1 MIRKTIVLGI
11 LVLLTGVINV
21 YSQEPFFQLQDL
33 ENEWKEYEDV
43 KGEKL
48 TVIDFWATWCQ
59 PCVRSLPELIKISD
73 EFKAEGV
80 NLVGIS
86 IDGPR
91 NQSKILPF
99 VKSMGVNYSILRDVN
114 SEVMMEMNVT
124 SVPTL
129 MIFDSKGE
137 IVYSHEGF
145 LPGDEV
151 LIREEIRKNL

>member
-1 MIRKTIVLGI
+1 MRR
-11 LVLLTGVINV
+11 VIIIAGFV
-21 YSQEPFFQLQDL
+21 MWGLASAGLSAQEPVFQLQDIQNNWL
-33 ENEWKEYEDV
+33 EYDDV

-59 PCVRSLPELIKISD
+59 PCVRSIPELNKIAGEVKD
-73 EFKAEGV
+73 LGVEF
-80 NLVGIS
+80 VGIS

-99 VKSMGVNYSILRDVN
+99 VRSMGIDYTILKDIN

-129 MIFDSKGE
+129 LIIDKEGE
-137 IVYSHEGF
+137 VVYTHEGF
-145 LPGDEV
+145 RPGDEEV
-151 LIREEIRKNL
+151 IREEINSFL